1 LLQHNAVGAQEWSGV
16 IAAVPPHCAT
26 LVVQLARQ
34 YSQMWLDFAQELD
47 EHAQVTKQWGSPKR
61 ERPELSGPYR

>member
-1 LLQHNAVGAQEWSGV
+1 
-16 IAAVPPHCAT
+16 
-26 LVVQLARQ
+26 
-34 YSQMWLDFAQELD
+34 MWLDFAQELD